1 MWGSERNIALKMAI
15 ARAPDRH
22 KRPPRAWALGVAA
35 FAARLD
41 TRGPPLYRGNRAA
54 VAADS
59 RMALDEPRRVLLVDD
74 EPALVRV
81 YARALSA
88 EGYEVDVASD
98 GADALLK
105 LRERTYDVVVTDICM
120 PRMSGLRLLEGIRR
134 FCPDVPAVLM
144 TARLDPETYERAREL
159 GSVRYLLKPFKLEQ
173 LSNAVQSAAK
183 LREVWQRMSRRRA
196 LNG

>member
-1 MWGSERNIALKMAI
+1 
-15 ARAPDRH
+15 
-22 KRPPRAWALGVAA
+22 
-35 FAARLD
+35 
-41 TRGPPLYRGNRAA
+41 
-54 VAADS
+54 
-59 RMALDEPRRVLLVDD
+59 MALEEPRRVLLVDD

-88 EGYEVDVASD
+88 EGYEVEVASD
-98 GADALLK
+98 GADALTK

-134 FCPDVPAVLM
+134 LCPDVPAVLM
-144 TARLDPETYERAREL
+144 TARLDPETYEKAREL

-173 LSNAVQSAAK
+173 LSNAVQSAVK
-183 LREVWQRMSRRRA
+183 LREVWQRMSRRRS